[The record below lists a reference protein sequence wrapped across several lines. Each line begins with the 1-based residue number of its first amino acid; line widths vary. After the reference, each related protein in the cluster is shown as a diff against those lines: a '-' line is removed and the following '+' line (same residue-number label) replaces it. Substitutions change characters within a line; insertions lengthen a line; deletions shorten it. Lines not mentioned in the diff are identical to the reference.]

1 MSRAFTKERE
11 DQSDEVVYVRARRL
25 GVDTPVPPTD
35 HGVVGFGATVKVEG
49 VGPKVRTFT
58 IVDIEETDVA
68 AGRLGIDSPLAEA
81 MNGARAG
88 DSVVWHRPVGD
99 VTLKVISVHYD

>member
-1 MSRAFTKERE
+1 MSRAFTKERD
-11 DQSDEVVYVRARRL
+11 DQPDEVVFVRARRP

-35 HGVVGFGATVKVEG
+35 HGVVGFGATVTVKG
-49 VGPKVRTFT
+49 VGPKARTFT
-58 IVDIEETDVA
+58 IADIEQTDVA

-88 DSVVWHRPVGD
+88 DTVVWHRPVGD
-99 VTLKVISVHYD
+99 VTLTIVSVSYD